1 MVNRKVVNAFALL
14 IAAGFFSTKGP
25 RALQDEVTSL
35 TGELDRIPEA
45 AANAGAQLASL
56 AGSKP
61 ERAGRHLGFDT
72 YQYPGDDVMKAWQAE
87 GSPYEWVGYYLPAA
101 PCHKGTSWAGKRQRL
116 LDMGWGL
123 AVIYVGQQTWGGT
136 PSDHET
142 RYRKET
148 RYVNVK
154 KRVKQ
159 RYRSN
164 GKLRTRYVTRTVR
177 QKRVRSIPY
186 KVAFDPDKY
195 TIDECNR
202 NLPSTERGVMEGK
215 DAISSTIGEGF
226 PDGTV
231 IYLDLEYM
239 PHVPQRYRD
248 YYVAWTKEV
257 LADGRF
263 TPGYYVHKSNAT
275 LVHQDVSAA
284 FAEAG
289 RTDAP
294 NFWIAGG
301 KDFHEDRKPEEIGLH
316 FATAWQGKLDIVQ
329 RWAGFR
335 LPIDVNVAA
344 TPSPSLAST
353 IGSAVAD

>member
-87 GSPYEWVGYYLPAA
+87 GSPY
-101 PCHKGTSWAGKRQRL
+101 
-116 LDMGWGL
+116 
-123 AVIYVGQQTWGGT
+123 
-136 PSDHET
+136 ET

-329 RWAGFR
+329 RWAGFK

-344 TPSPSLAST
+344 HRSPSLASPRAA
-353 IGSAVAD
+353 SLAD